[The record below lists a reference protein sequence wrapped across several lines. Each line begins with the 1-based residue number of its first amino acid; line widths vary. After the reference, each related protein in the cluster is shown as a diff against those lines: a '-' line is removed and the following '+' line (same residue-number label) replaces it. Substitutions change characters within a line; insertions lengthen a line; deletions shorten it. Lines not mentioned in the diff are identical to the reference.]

1 MADTDVSMGW
11 LDSRLCW
18 CGGMT
23 AAFYMNRKNLYVAAK
38 GFNIIFV
45 DHMVTVFNIVCLCE
59 SAA

>member
-1 MADTDVSMGW
+1 MADR
-11 LDSRLCW
+11 DSRSLCW

-45 DHMVTVFNIVCLCE
+45 DHMVTLFNIVCLCE